1 MGSQSEIFSRYRSLV
16 VSNSQKPYISDTQ
29 KKLDKLEFIDFLVE
43 LVKSTRGQKEFKN
56 LILKG
61 SLSQVKKF
69 DAINKK
75 VKDSIIAKFGCDAN
89 MVIPEK
95 YTRHGQ

>member
-16 VSNSQKPYISDTQ
+16 VSNSQKPYITDAQ

-56 LILKG
+56 LILKDR
-61 SLSQVKKF
+61 SFYLYVL
-69 DAINKK
+69 
-75 VKDSIIAKFGCDAN
+75 C
-89 MVIPEK
+89 
-95 YTRHGQ
+95 TRFI